1 MEAVGY
7 EMYSKLLDQAVKEI
21 EGVSQPEEVEV
32 AIDLN
37 VSAYIPKEY
46 IPNAAQ
52 KIEVYQ
58 DIAIAKE
65 ESTLLDIL
73 DEIIDRFGD
82 VPKEVNNLLEIAKTK
97 LLAKKANV
105 IEVKSKGQNVVLVF
119 DESKFNVNIVNELI
133 KKYPKDIMFSPTQ
146 KPYITYIIQKD
157 TNGQKLLTKV
167 QELIKFIL
175 TIE

>member
-7 EMYSKLLDQAVKEI
+7 EMYSKLLDQAVKEL
-21 EGVSQPEEVEV
+21 EGVSQPEDIEVS
-32 AIDLN
+32 IDLN

-46 IPNAAQ
+46 IPNPAQ

-58 DIAIAKE
+58 DIAIAKD
-65 ESTLLDIL
+65 ESILLDIL

-82 VPKEVNNLLEIAKTK
+82 VPQEVNNLLEVAKIK
-97 LLAKKANV
+97 LFAKKAN
-105 IEVKSKGQNVVLVF
+105 ITEVKSKGENVILVF
-119 DESKFNVNIVNELI
+119 DESKFNVNIVNELVN
-133 KKYPKDIMFSPTQ
+133 KYPKDIMFSPTQ
-146 KPYITYIIQKD
+146 KPYITYIIPKD
-157 TNGQKLLTKV
+157 TNGQKLLTQV

>member
-21 EGVSQPEEVEV
+21 EGVSQPEEAEV

-58 DIAIAKE
+58 DIAIAKD

-82 VPKEVNNLLEIAKTK
+82 VPQEVNNLLEVAKIK
-97 LLAKKANV
+97 LFAKKANI
-105 IEVKSKGQNVVLVF
+105 IEVKSKGENAILVF

-133 KKYPKDIMFSPTQ
+133 NKYPKDIMFSPTQ
-146 KPYITYIIQKD
+146 KPYITYIIEKNINQE
-157 TNGQKLLTKV
+157 KLLTQI
-167 QELIKFIL
+167 QELIKFI
-175 TIE
+175 ISIK